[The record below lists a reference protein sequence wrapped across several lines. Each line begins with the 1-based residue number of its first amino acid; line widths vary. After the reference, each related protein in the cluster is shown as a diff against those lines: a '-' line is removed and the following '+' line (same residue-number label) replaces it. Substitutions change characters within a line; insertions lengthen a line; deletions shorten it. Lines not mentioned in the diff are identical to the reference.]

1 MKKFSTFLLP
11 VRKKDGSEY
20 EQTTLRGFLCSLD
33 RYLRQK
39 NSNLNVNSGPQFAK
53 CREVLKAKQKHQKGL
68 GYGNKHNASDE
79 ITDED
84 INKLFDCSLLGV
96 HSPLALVNFPHLT
109 FSMSLGMSGGKEQRD
124 LKFGDIVID
133 KDASGEEFIQ
143 HVKER
148 QTKTRTGADPNNSK
162 KIKTTAWANDNP
174 NRCSVN
180 AFRIFTSK
188 RPTKMMKTDSPFFL
202 SVNHVSDRQPHHAW
216 FKETAMGVNHLYGLT
231 KNMLKSF
238 PSIQDGR
245 KLTNHSARRHLV
257 QKLQDRR
264 VQNTQIMQISG
275 HTNVQSVNTY
285 SRLNQ
290 NQQKSISKVLSDT
303 EGKVVFDKGKPS
315 ENTNSNKCSF
325 YCFL

>member
-1 MKKFSTFLLP
+1 M
-11 VRKKDGSEY
+11 
-20 EQTTLRGFLCSLD
+20 CSLG

-53 CREVLKAKQKHQKGL
+53 CREVLKIKQKHQKGL

-84 INKLFDCSLLGV
+84 INQLFDCSLLGV

-162 KIKTTAWANDNP
+162 EIKTTAWANDNP
-174 NRCSVN
+174 NRCPVN
-180 AFRIFTSK
+180 TFRIFTSK
-188 RPTKMMKTDSPFFL
+188 RPAKMMKPDCPVFF
-202 SVNHVSDRQPHHAW
+202 SVNHGSDRQP
-216 FKETAMGVNHLYGLT
+216 HLYGLT
-231 KNMLKSF
+231 KNMIKSC
-238 PSIQDGR
+238 PSIKDGR

-257 QKLQDRR
+257 QKLQDRV
-264 VQNTQIMQISG
+264 VQNAQIMQISG
-275 HTNVQSVNTY
+275 HRNVQSVNTY

-290 NQQKSISKVLSDT
+290 NQQKSIFKVLSDT
-303 EGKVVFDKGKPS
+303 EGKIVFDKGKRPKIKIQI
-315 ENTNSNKCSF
+315 TVFVLLLLVK
-325 YCFL
+325 